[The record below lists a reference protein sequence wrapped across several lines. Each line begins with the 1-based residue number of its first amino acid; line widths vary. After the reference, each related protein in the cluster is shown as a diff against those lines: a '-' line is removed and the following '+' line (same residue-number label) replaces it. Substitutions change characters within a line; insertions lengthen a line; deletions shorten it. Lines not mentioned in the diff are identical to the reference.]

1 MRRYA
6 GFTLIEVM
14 IVVAIVGILAT
25 VGYPAYTDYLR
36 RGKVA
41 EAVATLAEAR
51 AKLEQYLDN
60 RTYVGA
66 DAANFPC
73 NPTVLNAGKKNFT
86 YACTNLGVGT
96 YDLNA
101 TGPGGRRDDRL
112 HLHAQPGERAQ
123 LHRQRRERLVR
134 QRHVLGHEEGRRM
147 LIARHRGFTI
157 IELMIGLALLAL
169 LMMLAFPVLTMMQ
182 NARLRAVADSILGGL
197 QGARGKR

>member
-1 MRRYA
+1 MRRFA

-41 EAVATLAEAR
+41 EAVTTLAEAR
-51 AKLEQYLDN
+51 AKLEQYFLDN

-101 TGPGGRRDDRL
+101 TGL
-112 HLHAQPGERAQ
+112 AA
-123 LHRQRRERLVR
+123 
-134 QRHVLGHEEGRRM
+134 EGM
-147 LIARHRGFTI
+147 TGFTYT
-157 IELMIGLALLAL
+157 LNQANVRSSTVSG
-169 LMMLAFPVLTMMQ
+169 VSGWSG
-182 NARLRAVADSILGGL
+182 NATCWVTKKGGVC
-197 QGARGKR
+197 